1 MATITAAV
9 VATRDSLETF
19 RQQFNT
25 LRGDIQGLSFGGS
38 LVFEGTTADDFET
51 TLQIT
56 DPTADRTVTIQN
68 KTGILAMQGRDIN
81 DVVVMDASDGS
92 GTDEAGALLLNASAD
107 GVDAGEALLYESG
120 TSDHIVNPVLQIA
133 GNFVFEGA
141 TTDAFETT
149 LSITDPSA
157 DRTITL
163 QDKTGTVALQG
174 RDIDDIILLSGTDAN
189 GADAGSAIILDGVA
203 TAVDGIQSDVG
214 EALLYETGTS
224 DHIVNPIF
232 DDNEE
237 FIILEESSFF
247 NSVFLTR
254 ENVDESSANARFA
267 YQTAT
272 SDNLLGSLFLVPAAG
287 GVQFTMPVADGN
299 ADQLLSTDG
308 AGNLTFANQSDGL
321 SLNNDGNNRVI
332 TATGSN
338 TGNGEANLTFTG
350 SALAVTGTVTASGI
364 IKTDDTTAAT
374 STTDGSLQTD
384 GGLSVVLDAVIGD
397 DIIMISDAA
406 QIAFGVNSEITLAH
420 VHNVGLTIEHH
431 TAGDNLPVVLQLKSE
446 EDAVIANEVI
456 ASIEF
461 AAGDSDGTD
470 GATVAAGIHAI
481 AEDTFSASVNKTKL
495 VFTTGVSETA
505 ASSATAKAT
514 LSSIGDFQVAGDLVI
529 KDGGLIGSASDLD
542 AIAIAS
548 DGVVTMNQIP
558 VLSAGIN
565 VSATTASTSKTTG
578 ALTVAGGA
586 GISLDL
592 SIGDDIFMLSDSA
605 VITFGANSEIALT
618 HNHNVGLL
626 MTSTAYAPLAR
637 RGEDVFIV
645 LDQTAAA
652 GTDAGDNVIMDRS
665 AASTDVGDDII
676 GEDEVFLHSGMQRN
690 VIEIRSSGGRLL
702 KSLAGF
708 APGAI

>member
-702 KSLAGF
+702 NSLAGF

>member
-665 AASTDVGDDII
+665 ADSTDVGDDII

-690 VIEIRSSGGRLL
+690 VLQIFGSGGELL
-702 KSLAGF
+702 NSVAGF

>member
-364 IKTDDTTAAT
+364 IKTDATTAAT

-665 AASTDVGDDII
+665 ADSTDVGDDII

-690 VIEIRSSGGRLL
+690 VLQIFGSGGELL
-702 KSLAGF
+702 NSVAGF

>member
-364 IKTDDTTAAT
+364 IKTDATTAAT

-702 KSLAGF
+702 NSLAGF